1 MTLSAQQLAFL
12 DAYRQH
18 GTVRRAYRQSGVTRQ
33 QVYVWK
39 RDEEFRQAMLTAE
52 REAGE
57 NLIQAALRRAKAGIT
72 CFGGPADG

>member
-39 RDEEFRQAMLTAE
+39 REPEFREAWQAAQ
-52 REAGE
+52 RGAGE
-57 NLIQAALRRAKAGIT
+57 GLVQEALRRAKAGIT
-72 CFGGPADG
+72 SFGGMPA